1 MSIVSGSHLISG
13 RTKSVLHLPL
23 MNEHN
28 RSITG
33 RGMKGPELLKSELRV
48 AHVVEALET
57 ANLDQLR
64 AELYLAELQK
74 KRLLARLQEVKNDRN
89 NAKAKLKTVEQERDD
104 TKARLKTVEK
114 ERDHANERV
123 RLAIAEWYRLEKAAY
138 GAPGLGGI

>member
-1 MSIVSGSHLISG
+1 
-13 RTKSVLHLPL
+13 
-23 MNEHN
+23 
-28 RSITG
+28 
-33 RGMKGPELLKSELRV
+33 MKNPELLKSELRG

-64 AELYLAELQK
+64 AELLLAELQN

-114 ERDHANERV
+114 ERNRSNAAV
-123 RLAIAEWYRLEKAAY
+123 KLTIAEWYRLEKAAY
-138 GAPGLGGI
+138 GAP